1 MADKQ
6 TLQYLK
12 EAAVLR
18 AKAKKDLED
27 QTKELMKQKGL
38 SEAAARLEAKKLDSY
53 KQTVSELKEIVSQ
66 VEEAKRKQK
75 EGIESLKSQEQSLKG
90 LSGLQASLVEQ
101 DRKRIEILAKNPKMA
116 DATKE
121 KLASIASLNQELL
134 QTSAEDVV
142 TRDHITRSIQ
152 EQLKGLKGLGPAA
165 SELKQLEEQKF
176 EKAKGVSSM
185 TEKQQ
190 KFLNK
195 QLAVYEGIKDTIGTV
210 LETASLLTSTVGG
223 VLGSAVIGAGYAM
236 EALGKTTRDFGGYLG
251 GATNSATLLGTVFP
265 NAAEAAKSLSAEMG
279 GLDDV
284 SFQTQLNT
292 NLMATNMGISV
303 GEAAKITSAF
313 ARVTDGSAATAQNL
327 AASTKEFAK
336 QNGII
341 PSQAMGDIAANSE
354 RFAEFSPKAAEGLAM
369 AAVQARKLGVDMSTL
384 GKVTDS
390 LLDFETSITKELE
403 LSAMLGRNINLN
415 KARGLAYEG
424 KMGAAVKETISQL
437 GGVEAFNKMDVFQK
451 RQAAEALGV
460 SVDELSK
467 MANNMGKL
475 NDDGSMQKTTFES
488 WNESLTAFA
497 TGPLGSTLKGFGGL
511 LVAGGQMTPILK
523 DMGIN
528 LGGAVKATGQILKNF
543 LGMVAGPVI
552 KGIKGIGSSLAGSGV
567 GQKLGKIKDKLMA
580 GVGGGSPSSPP
591 PVSSNA
597 GGGPSKMAESFGK
610 IKMSSVLQGAA
621 ALVLIAGAMW
631 ILGKA
636 MQEWQGIG
644 FDTLLVAGTALLGLT
659 LALAAVGAIMTSG
672 VGAVAIIAGA
682 AAMLVIAGA
691 MYVLGKALQ
700 EISIGFNA
708 LGMIQPILSGLV
720 GMVTGIF
727 ALSAAFGVLA
737 GSLALLGIA
746 GIAALPALMGLSIAG
761 AGLGMLFGAFGGGES
776 SETSAIEEGSVSEYE
791 TQMLSKMDLLIQA
804 VNTNRD
810 VYMDGTKVTSVVEKF
825 IERNTKNEFGVQ
837 GK

>member
-6 TLQYLK
+6 TIEYLK
-12 EAAVLR
+12 QAAALR

-27 QTKELMKQKGL
+27 QTKELIKQKGL
-38 SEAAARLEAKKLDSY
+38 SEAAARIEAKKLDSY

-66 VEEAKRKQK
+66 IEEAKRKQK
-75 EGIESLKSQEQSLKG
+75 EGIDALKSQESSLKG
-90 LSGLQASLVEQ
+90 LSGIQATLVDQ
-101 DRKRIEILAKNPKMA
+101 DRKRIAILAKNPKMA
-116 DATKE
+116 EATRE
-121 KLASIASLNQELL
+121 KLDSIASLNQQLL

-142 TRDHITRSIQ
+142 TRDDITRQIES
-152 EQLKGLKGLGPAA
+152 QLKGLKGLGSAG
-165 SELKQLEEQKF
+165 SELKKIEE
-176 EKAKGVSSM
+176 EKYARAKGISSM

-190 KFLNK
+190 AFLNK
-195 QLAVYEGIKDTIGTV
+195 QLAVYEGIRDTIGGV

-223 VLGSAVIGAGYAM
+223 VLGGAIIGAGYAM

-251 GATNSATLLGTVFP
+251 GASNSATILGTVFP

-279 GLDDV
+279 GLEDV

-354 RFAEFSPKAAEGLAM
+354 RFAEYSPQAAKGLAM
-369 AAVQARKLGVDMSTL
+369 AAVQARKLGVDMGTL

-437 GGVEAFNKMDVFQK
+437 GGVDAFNKMDIFQK

-475 NDDGSMQKTTFES
+475 NDDGTMQLSTFET
-488 WNESLTAFA
+488 WKESLTAFA

-567 GQKLGKIKDKLMA
+567 GQKLGGFKDKLMA
-580 GVGGGSPSSPP
+580 GVGGGSPATPP
-591 PVSSNA
+591 PVNSNA
-597 GGGPSKMAESFGK
+597 AGGPSKMAEAFGK
-610 IKMSSVLQGAA
+610 IKMSDVLKGAA
-621 ALVLIAGAMW
+621 AMVLIAGSLF
-631 ILGKA
+631 I
-636 MQEWQGIG
+636 
-644 FDTLLVAGTALLGLT
+644 
-659 LALAAVGAIMTSG
+659 
-672 VGAVAIIAGA
+672 
-682 AAMLVIAGA
+682 
-691 MYVLGKALQ
+691 LGKALQ
-700 EISIGFNA
+700 QFSSVGLKEIGMAVLGIGILTAAMFGLGMLFSGPQAALILTAAAGMFLIGAAVAA
-708 LGMIQPILSGLV
+708 LGFGINQLASGFKTFGEIAPILGGLV
-720 GMVTGIF
+720 TMAGGIF
-727 ALSAAFGVLA
+727 LLSGAFTALA

-761 AGLGMLFGAFGGGES
+761 AGLGMLFGVFGGGES

>member
-6 TLQYLK
+6 TIEFLK
-12 EAAVLR
+12 QAAALR
-18 AKAKKDLED
+18 AKAKKDLEE
-27 QTKELMKQKGL
+27 QTKELMKQQGL
-38 SEAAARLEAKKLDSY
+38 SEAAARIEAKKLPIY
-53 KQTVSELKEIVSQ
+53 KQTVAELKEIVSQ
-66 VEEAKRKQK
+66 IDEAKRKQK
-75 EGIESLKSQEQSLKG
+75 EGIESLKSQEKSLKG

-116 DATKE
+116 AATKE
-121 KLASIASLNQELL
+121 KLESIASLNQELL

-142 TRDHITRSIQ
+142 TRDDITRSIQ
-152 EQLKGLKGLGPAA
+152 EQLKGLKGLGVGGEA
-165 SELKQLEEQKF
+165 LKKIEEEKF
-176 EKAKGVSSM
+176 AKAKSISSM

-190 KFLNK
+190 KFLEK
-195 QLAVYEGIKDTIGTV
+195 QLAVYEGIKDTIGTI

-223 VLGSAVIGAGYAM
+223 VLGSAIMGAGYAM

-251 GATNSATLLGTVFP
+251 GASNSATILETVFP

-313 ARVTDGSAATAQNL
+313 ARVTDGSAETAQNL

-354 RFAEFSPKAAEGLAM
+354 RFAEYSPQAAKGLAM

-415 KARGLAYEG
+415 RARGLAYEG

-451 RQAAEALGV
+451 RQAAEALGI

-467 MANNMGKL
+467 MANNMDKL
-475 NDDGSMQKTTFES
+475 NDNGEMQKTTFET

-552 KGIKGIGSSLAGSGV
+552 KGIKGIGSSLAGTGV
-567 GQKLGKIKDKLMA
+567 GQKLGGIKDKLMA
-580 GVGGGSPSSPP
+580 GIGGGSTTPP
-591 PVSSNA
+591 PIDSNT
-597 GGGPSKMAESFGK
+597 GGGPSKLAESFGK
-610 IKMSSVLQGAA
+610 IKMNDVLKGAA
-621 ALVLIAGAMW
+621 AMVLIAGSLF
-631 ILGKA
+631 I
-636 MQEWQGIG
+636 
-644 FDTLLVAGTALLGLT
+644 
-659 LALAAVGAIMTSG
+659 
-672 VGAVAIIAGA
+672 
-682 AAMLVIAGA
+682 
-691 MYVLGKALQ
+691 LGKALQ
-700 EISIGFNA
+700 QFSSVGLKEIGMAVLGIGILTAAMFGLGMLFSGPQAALILTAAAGMFLIGAAVAA
-708 LGMIQPILSGLV
+708 LGFGINQLASGFKTFGEIAPILGGLV
-720 GMVTGIF
+720 TMAGGIF
-727 ALSAAFGVLA
+727 LLSGAFTALA

-761 AGLGMLFGAFGGGES
+761 AGLGMLFGVFGGGES